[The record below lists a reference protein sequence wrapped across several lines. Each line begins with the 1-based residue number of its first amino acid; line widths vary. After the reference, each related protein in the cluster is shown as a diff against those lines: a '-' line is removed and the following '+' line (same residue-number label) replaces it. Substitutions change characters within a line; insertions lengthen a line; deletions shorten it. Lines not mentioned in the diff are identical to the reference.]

1 MMRNTCGRSF
11 WENREGRDMKKS
23 LGILIG
29 LSILL
34 CPPFLFLQE
43 IQDLQEWHLDVP
55 YVPTKPEVVAKML
68 EMANVGKDDIL
79 YDLGCGDGRI
89 VITAA
94 KLYGTRGVGV
104 DINPERIKESRDNA
118 AQASVTRLVKF
129 LEQDLF
135 QTDIHEATVLTLY
148 LLSSVN
154 LRLRPIIFAELRPGT
169 RVVSH
174 DFSMDTWKPDRSEV
188 VTVNGQTHDVYFWL
202 VPANASG
209 TWKWTWADPQRSFPC
224 ELDLE
229 QHFQVLSGR
238 LRLDG
243 KEVPLK
249 DLSLSGAN
257 LKFSVEREAGG
268 KVRTAVFTGRVTRDT
283 LEGTMEIRGEG
294 KQRPLAWRAQRNPA
308 TKTPIDMDAEKIY

>member
-1 MMRNTCGRSF
+1 
-11 WENREGRDMKKS
+11 MKKS
-23 LGILIG
+23 LGILIT
-29 LSILL
+29 LSVLL
-34 CPPFLFLQE
+34 SPPLISLQE
-43 IQDLQEWHLDVP
+43 LQEWHLDVP

-94 KLYGTRGVGV
+94 RLFGTRGVGI

-118 AQASVTRLVKF
+118 AQAGVTHLVRF

-135 QTDIHEATVLTLY
+135 QTDFHEATVLTLY

-154 LRLRPIIFAELRPGT
+154 LRLRPIIFAQLRPGT

-174 DFSMDTWKPDRSEV
+174 DFSMDTWKADQSEV
-188 VTVNGQTHDVYFWL
+188 VTVNGLTHDVYFWV

-209 TWKWTWADPQRSFPC
+209 TWKWEWMEGQRSFIC

-229 QHFQVLSGR
+229 QHFQLLRGR
-238 LRLDG
+238 IRLDG

-249 DLSLSGAN
+249 DLSIIGAN
-257 LKFSVEREAGG
+257 IKFSVERGDGG
-268 KVRTAVFTGRVTRDT
+268 KVRTAVFGGRVTRDT
-283 LEGTMEIRGEG
+283 MEGTMEIRAEG
-294 KQRPLAWRAQRNPA
+294 KQRPTPWKAERNPA
-308 TKTPIDMDAEKIY
+308 TMKPVDADAEKVS